1 MSEELVKSVQE
12 MLTEEKWT
20 RAAISN
26 YSKNN
31 FIELATIVENA
42 RNENCIDEIK
52 AVCDEHLSHT
62 KNSIIALYI
71 SGMLGLKKGTLDNSS
86 LVSLVEIFQDN
97 HKANVVTYLCESILE
112 EDASNKFALR
122 TLAECYREE
131 GNDKLWEVYETLV
144 RVDYEE
150 ADIAKTLAERYEKEG
165 NQELA
170 IDFYKKAI
178 HRYINNGIN
187 TMNQIKELWSKL
199 VSLIPDEIEFFYLVQ
214 RKIAKNISEDK
225 SAVLMQELY
234 EYYKSEEKWDIAIDI
249 LKLILSIDNGDL
261 WARREITDCFR
272 NKHKKHSRLE
282 ECIRDSGLIGSA
294 RNVFDAIVVFEKR
307 IAFDTKNFV
316 FHRYWGVGI
325 IQKADDKQLTINF
338 GKKFG
343 KKEMTSD
350 MAIEALQP
358 LASDH
363 IWVLK
368 ATKPKEVLSKM
379 VKDDK
384 VWALKTIIR
393 SYGNNCD
400 FKHIKSELVPAIL
413 SAGEWTSWSTN
424 ARKILE
430 TDSTF
435 GINPNDINMY
445 TVRPHAISQEEKLS
459 NEFKAQKQ
467 FFARIDIFMKYF
479 NSEDTDKDSE
489 LFTEMF
495 SYFTNY
501 LKSFSV
507 VSEQIMASYLVVR
520 KVVAQK
526 PHLNPNFKY
535 TFGDLF
541 GDIENPREMYLALKD
556 TKNTSLRQDFL
567 TCIKDLLPNWKDVYI
582 KLFPTVLKGEMLTQL
597 IDNGSVDAVKK
608 LVVDSFDEYRIY
620 REAVIFFFKE
630 CKDQEWFQNSG
641 ISYEKQLIT
650 LIHILNLIYREIAN
664 HVDTTENR
672 KIDRQIQKLLFEEK
686 DAKREHPRLLDFI
699 LQNNLETA
707 TRMFTLID
715 GVTDLDVGIKL
726 DIKNEIQRKFPDFKL
741 YEKEEKTTTD
751 LGFLVTAK
759 MLDEKKRELEH
770 ITTVEMRNNAK
781 EISEAREQGDLKENA
796 EYKAAKER
804 ENELNKKASELNEEI
819 GKAKI
824 VDPSTI
830 TTSCVSFGTVVT
842 LKNLKTGEIE
852 KITLLGAWES
862 DTEKNIL
869 NYRSPKGTQ
878 LLGAKVKDVLNFTIN
893 DHNFSYEVQKI
904 EKADF

>member
-31 FIELATIVENA
+31 FIELASIVENA

-878 LLGAKVKDVLNFTIN
+878 LLGAKVKHVLNFTIN
-893 DHNFSYEVQKI
+893 DHNYSYEVQEI

>member
-893 DHNFSYEVQKI
+893 DHNFSYEVQEI

>member
-630 CKDQEWFQNSG
+630 CRDQEWFQNSG

-893 DHNFSYEVQKI
+893 DHNFSYEVQEI

>member
-131 GNDKLWEVYETLV
+131 GNDKLWEIYETLV

-630 CKDQEWFQNSG
+630 CRDQEWFQNSG

-893 DHNFSYEVQKI
+893 DHNFSYEVQEI